1 MAIKMKITLLSII
14 TFILVGCATTHN
26 ERHSNRN
33 QVLIEQHFSNTS
45 KNEADRY
52 ATNYCGKYG
61 ATPVLKD
68 FSKGCMFVCGGEF
81 NKYLY
86 DCVSNQQIAQKN
98 QIQQKKQSEID
109 SETCSSW
116 GFKKGTDK
124 FGECMLRL
132 YEVRSSVAIAA
143 KNNAEIRNMTE
154 QQRRVAETQEA
165 YNLLELSNRALQGT
179 QPQRQQPTQ
188 ITPFRC
194 NKVGGIVNCF

>member
-1 MAIKMKITLLSII
+1 MALI
-14 TFILVGCATTHN
+14 TFILVGCGTTHN
-26 ERHSNRN
+26 ERFSNRN
-33 QVLIEQHFSNTS
+33 QVLIEQHFTNTS
-45 KNEADRY
+45 KYEADRY
-52 ATNYCGKYG
+52 ASNYCGRFE

-68 FSKGCMFVCGGEF
+68 YAKGCILMCGTE
-81 NKYLY
+81 NNRYLY
-86 DCVSNQQIAQKN
+86 DCVPNHQLAQNNQN
-98 QIQQKKQSEID
+98 QQKKQSEND

-132 YEVRSSVAIAA
+132 HEVRNSVAIAS

-154 QQRRVAETQEA
+154 QQRRTAEAQEA
-165 YNLLELSNRALQGT
+165 YNLLDLSNRALQGT